1 MKISKFLRR
10 KIIPVN
16 FLPNLIITIIGLTL
30 FNFIINNKTISG
42 IWSLIIIGSAY
53 MITGI
58 GFFGLLRWMIINGFK
73 AIVYLIRL
81 ILKGDLEV
89 TIAKEKVSFK
99 TNFDKK

>member
-1 MKISKFLRR
+1 
-10 KIIPVN
+10 
-16 FLPNLIITIIGLTL
+16 
-30 FNFIINNKTISG
+30 
-42 IWSLIIIGSAY
+42 